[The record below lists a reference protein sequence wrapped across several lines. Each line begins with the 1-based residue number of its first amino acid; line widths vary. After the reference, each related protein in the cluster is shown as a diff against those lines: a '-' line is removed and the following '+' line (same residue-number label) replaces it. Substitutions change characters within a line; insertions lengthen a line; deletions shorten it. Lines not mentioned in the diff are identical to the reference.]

1 MYLLKWTSSFTAF
14 TFATDLKLILLQ
26 LSPCDLLNSRDKFR
40 QAPPPE
46 LSHVKYGEVEGYFG
60 VLITLYHIRKLLS
73 SHGIRPAHEM
83 LEEKLKQG

>member
-1 MYLLKWTSSFTAF
+1 MFSH
-14 TFATDLKLILLQ
+14 LQ

-46 LSHVKYGEVEGYFG
+46 LSHVKYAEVEGFFG
-60 VLITLYHIRKLLS
+60 VLITLYHIRKLLT

-83 LEEKLKQG
+83 LEEKLGQGYASVHNYYHLYR